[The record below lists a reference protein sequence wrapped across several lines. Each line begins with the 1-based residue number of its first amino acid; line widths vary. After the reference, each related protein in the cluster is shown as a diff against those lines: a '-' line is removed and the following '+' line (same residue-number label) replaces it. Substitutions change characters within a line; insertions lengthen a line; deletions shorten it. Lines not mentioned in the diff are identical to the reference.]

1 MKTIGNII
9 IEIGLLPKATV
20 VPVEFWSVKDFQYDL
35 LILQLNSAK
44 IVASVL
50 STEKIEPDSY
60 TDLAISILFDLVHLY
75 YVNCEGSITSKII
88 VFMLWF
94 SIIYKLHVDGI
105 HITSK

>member
-1 MKTIGNII
+1 MRSFTTHIDTNNNKKNNIYQIIIGGNDVKTISNII

-75 YVNCEGSITSKII
+75 YVN
-88 VFMLWF
+88 
-94 SIIYKLHVDGI
+94 
-105 HITSK
+105 